1 VYPPAWPGF
10 EYGDREVAGVVLGE
24 FPDGLMSVTM
34 VSLSYLTVLTVVF
47 GRFSGRL
54 RGCRAAQEGESGL
67 DQLFGQV
74 VDESL

>member
-24 FPDGLMSVTM
+24 FPDGLVSVTM

-54 RGCRAAQEGESGL
+54 RG
-67 DQLFGQV
+67 V
-74 VDESL
+74 